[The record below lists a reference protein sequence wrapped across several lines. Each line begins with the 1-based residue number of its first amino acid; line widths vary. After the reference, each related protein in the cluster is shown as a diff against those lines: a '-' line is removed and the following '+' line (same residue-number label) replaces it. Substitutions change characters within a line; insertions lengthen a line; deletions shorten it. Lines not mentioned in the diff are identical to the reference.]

1 MQQKGKMSAMQRAMM
16 AELADDEITLEA
28 SKIEVKPDPAQV
40 AQKQEVD
47 NTPKEVLAAMQSTAS
62 PNIASNP
69 NIAPSTPT
77 EINADIKHDQ

>member
-47 NTPKEVLAAMQSTAS
+47 NTPKEVLAAMQSAAS